1 MDASFPPFG
10 RVARAGAERE
20 GGRGFLLA
28 WGKIRGGKQGE
39 SRGKIEKMGLRKS
52 NAYVAAAA
60 GGRWVGGR
68 GYRRQTR
75 EKDGRKD
82 HFPPFPFA
90 NNLFPPPSTPKTQ
103 NPASRERK

>member
-10 RVARAGAERE
+10 RLARAGAERE

-28 WGKIRGGKQGE
+28 WRKIRGGKQGE

-60 GGRWVGGR
+60 GGRWVGGE
-68 GYRRQTR
+68 GVPETNPGERR
-75 EKDGRKD
+75 
-82 HFPPFPFA
+82 
-90 NNLFPPPSTPKTQ
+90 
-103 NPASRERK
+103 